1 MRILIGI
8 VLGILIAEVGT
19 EKVFNMIGQTLQ
31 QFVDI
36 VKSFV

>member
-19 EKVFNMIGQTLQ
+19 EKVFDMIGQTLQ

>member
-8 VLGILIAEVGT
+8 VIGIVIAEVGT
-19 EKVFNMIGQTLQ
+19 EKVFNMIGHTLQ

-36 VKSFV
+36 IKSLV

>member
-8 VLGILIAEVGT
+8 VIGIVIADIGT
-19 EKVFNMIGQTLQ
+19 EKVFNMVGHTLQ

-36 VKSFV
+36 IKSLV